1 MNKVIIIAEAGVNHN
16 GNIGIAKK
24 MIDAAVECGVD
35 IIKFQTA
42 KVEALVTRNAEQAD
56 YQINNTKNKETQM
69 EMLKKITMPY
79 RDFDEI
85 YEYCRS
91 QGIQFLSTP
100 FDLES
105 VDFLKKY
112 KMPFWKIP
120 SGEITNYPYLAA
132 IAKTGK
138 DIVMSTGMSN
148 LEEIEEALGVL
159 KNNGCGNVQ
168 LLQCNTEY
176 PTPMEDVNLL
186 AMKTLEKKFHVR
198 VGYSDHTEG
207 IEASIAAV
215 AMGACIIEKHFTLD
229 RNMEGPDHKASL
241 EVKELARLVT
251 TIRNVEKAIG
261 DGVKKPSD
269 SEKKNIKIARKSIV
283 AKRGIRKGE
292 IFTEENITTKRPG
305 NGISAM
311 KWNEII
317 GRYAVRDFCEDE
329 LIEMKDEIGD

>member
-1 MNKVIIIAEAGVNHN
+1 MNKVLIIAEAGVNHN
-16 GNIGIAKK
+16 GDIKIAKK
-24 MIDAAVECGVD
+24 MIDAAVVCGVD
-35 IIKFQTA
+35 IIKFQTV

-56 YQINNTKNKETQM
+56 YQINNTKNRESQM

-79 RDFDEI
+79 HDFDEI
-85 YEYCRS
+85 YEYCRYK
-91 QGIQFLSTP
+91 GVQFLSTP

-105 VDFLKKY
+105 VEFLKKY

-120 SGEITNYPYLAA
+120 SGEITNYPYLVA

-138 DIVMSTGMSN
+138 NIVMSTGMSD
-148 LEEIEEALGVL
+148 LVEIEEALEVL
-159 KNNGCGNVQ
+159 RNNGCGDIS

-176 PTPMEDVNLL
+176 PTPMEDANLL
-186 AMKTLEKKFHVR
+186 AMSTLRKKFHVR

-207 IEASIAAV
+207 IEAAIAAV

-229 RNMEGPDHKASL
+229 RNMVGPDHKASL
-241 EVKELARLVT
+241 EVQELARLVT

-261 DGVKKPSD
+261 DGVKKPSE

-283 AKRGIRKGE
+283 AKRDIRKGE

-305 NGISAM
+305 NGISAI

-317 GRYAVRDFCEDE
+317 GNYAERDFCEDE
-329 LIEMKDEIGD
+329 LIEMKEEIGD